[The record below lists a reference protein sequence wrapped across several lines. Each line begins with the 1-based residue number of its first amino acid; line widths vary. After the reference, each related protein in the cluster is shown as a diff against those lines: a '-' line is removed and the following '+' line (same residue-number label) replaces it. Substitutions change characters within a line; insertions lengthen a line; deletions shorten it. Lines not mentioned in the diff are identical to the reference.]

1 MFIAPAAV
9 VRATTSEDMAVSRE
23 QAKTWRSEGM
33 GIPDRFLTDE
43 ALADLAAAAESLGSE
58 TFVRTIA
65 AVQTA
70 RKGDY
75 GTIPS
80 IESAEA

>member
-1 MFIAPAAV
+1 
-9 VRATTSEDMAVSRE
+9 
-23 QAKTWRSEGM
+23 M